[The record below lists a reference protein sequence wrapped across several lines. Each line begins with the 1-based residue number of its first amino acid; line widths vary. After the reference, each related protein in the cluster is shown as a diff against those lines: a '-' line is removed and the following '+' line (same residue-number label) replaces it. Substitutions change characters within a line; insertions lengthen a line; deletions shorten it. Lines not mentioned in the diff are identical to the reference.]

1 MFVYRSFLAVVLLA
15 CLTGLAAAQT
25 IPLSGIVMDA
35 QGAVVRNAQVQLS
48 GQAPDAARTT
58 QSAADG
64 TFSFADVAPGRYAIT
79 VVAPGFLRW
88 SRDVVVGAT
97 SPNMTIRLEVAGI
110 AEQVTVAGEAPST
123 LSAPAP
129 TGSRLG
135 LTPLETPAT
144 VQVVSAEMIQERGDV
159 SVTDATI
166 RAAGV
171 TTAPSASGGMG
182 GVSYRGFT
190 GVDSIVQLYDGMQLW
205 VAQGTVTFPFDAAM
219 ADRIEIL
226 AGPSS
231 VLYGTGAIGGAVNVV
246 PRKPN
251 RSGFANNVRVAAG
264 SDNTYRGVFGSGGPL
279 GSRMS
284 YRFDASGLTTDGW
297 VDRGDADTTALAGAL
312 RFDATPAWHLTVSHD
327 YGLQRPAYDTG
338 VPFINGR
345 LDESRARR
353 NYNVADAAL
362 TMRDRWTQVRSE
374 WVPAQSVVVRNNA
387 YAMSSY
393 RHFYGLLGYVYDP
406 ARQMIRRTTGSD
418 VFHNQRQ
425 YGFHTDAL
433 ISNSVFG
440 RENSFSVGVDYDHG
454 TFRWINNAPYTWVS
468 FVDLDNSEPG
478 VMVNLDGT
486 TPKFRSI
493 SDRVSAYLEDRI
505 AVTSRLSVVGGMR
518 VEHSVLD
525 RVEIQTASPS
535 THPFTTVTGRGGAV
549 FTVADDL
556 AVYGQVSTANDS
568 IGNLL
573 TLTPQQQRLELTTG
587 RQFEAGVK
595 QSLSGGRGEWTVSL
609 FRIVK
614 ENLVTQDP
622 SNPAVSIQIGQQS
635 SQGIEATGRAS
646 LGRGL
651 RAEANGTW
659 LRARY
664 DDFTEVVAGRPVSR
678 VGNRPTNVPRAAAN
692 LWLTWD
698 ATSRLQTRGG
708 VRVVGRRFGDTAN
721 TFVVPSYSVVDGGV
735 RVGLTGR
742 SALSVRIYNAL
753 DKIFV
758 VAPRGNLSNPQWLLG
773 RPRGFDVEWSAT
785 F

>member
-1 MFVYRSFLAVVLLA
+1 MLVHRFTLAVVLVVSLA
-15 CLTGLAAAQT
+15 VPAVAQT
-25 IPLSGIVMDA
+25 VSLNGTVTDA
-35 QGAVVRNAQVQLS
+35 QGAVVRDAQVELIDQQGNTTRTNS
-48 GQAPDAARTT
+48 GPD
-58 QSAADG
+58 G
-64 TFSFADVAPGRYAIT
+64 VFAFAGLAPGRY
-79 VVAPGFLRW
+79 VVNVASPGFSRW
-88 SRDVVVGAT
+88 SRDVAVGAT
-97 SPNMTIRLEVAGI
+97 PPSITIRLEVAGFV
-110 AEQVTVAGEAPST
+110 EDVTVAGAAPST
-123 LSAPAP
+123 LSVPAP

-144 VQVVSAEMIQERGDV
+144 VQVISAEAIQERGDV

-182 GVSYRGFT
+182 GISYRGFT
-190 GVDSIVQLYDGMQLW
+190 GVDSVVQLYDGMQLW

-251 RSGFANNVRVAAG
+251 RGDLTNDVRLAAG

-279 GSRMS
+279 GSRVS
-284 YRFDASGLTTDGW
+284 YRFDVSGLRTDGW
-297 VDRGDADTTALAGAL
+297 VDRGDADSTAVSGAV

-338 VPFINGR
+338 VPLINGR

-374 WVPAQSVVVRNNA
+374 WTPAQNVVVRNNA
-387 YAMSSY
+387 YAMTSF
-393 RHFYGLLGYVYDP
+393 RHYYGLLGYVFDP
-406 ARQMIRRTTGSD
+406 SRQQIRRTTGSD

-433 ISNSVFG
+433 VRSSLLG
-440 RENSFSVGVDYDHG
+440 RENAFSAGVDYDHG

-468 FVDLDNSEPG
+468 FVDLDNSQPG

-486 TPKFRSI
+486 SPKFRSI
-493 SDRVSAYLEDRI
+493 SDRVSGYIEDRL
-505 AVTSRLSVVGGMR
+505 AVSSRLSVVGGLR

-525 RVEIQTASPS
+525 RVEIQTNTPS
-535 THPFTTVTGRGGAV
+535 EHAFTPMTGRGGVV
-549 FTVADDL
+549 FNVARDTAL
-556 AVYGQVSTANDS
+556 YGQFSTANDS

-587 RQFEAGVK
+587 RQVEAGVK
-595 QSLSGGRGEWTVSL
+595 QSVANGRAEWTAAL

-614 ENLVTQDP
+614 ENLVTSDP
-622 SNPAVSIQIGQQS
+622 SNPAVQIQIGQQS

-646 LGRGL
+646 LGRGV

-664 DDFTEVVAGRPVSR
+664 DDFTELVAGRPVSR

-698 ATSRLQTRGG
+698 ANSRLQARGG
-708 VRVVGRRFGDTAN
+708 VRIVGRRFGDTAN
-721 TFVVPSYSVVDGGV
+721 TFVVPSYSVVDGGL
-735 RVGLTGR
+735 RLGLTSR
-742 SALSVRIYNAL
+742 TALNLRVYNAL
-753 DKIFV
+753 DRIFV

-773 RPRGFDVEWSAT
+773 RPRGFDVEWSAR